1 MAQLNLLERATEAVV
16 MLNGNRRQV
25 LDMWLNG
32 KKVWPI
38 DEPVVEL
45 AVDKTLVILNKDNN
59 YHDTITVFA
68 SDTAEWEFV
77 IIVNQPKKKTNGNY
91 SELFIM
97 GS

>member
-38 DEPVVEL
+38 DKPIIEFS
-45 AVDKTLVILNKDNN
+45 VDKTLVILNDDNN
-59 YHDTITVFA
+59 YHDTITVFVNG
-68 SDTAEWEFV
+68 DIKWEF
-77 IIVNQPKKKTNGNY
+77 GN
-91 SELFIM
+91 
-97 GS
+97 

>member
-38 DEPVVEL
+38 NEL
-45 AVDKTLVILNKDNN
+45 AADKTLVILNKDNN

-68 SDTAEWEFV
+68 SDTAEWEF
-77 IIVNQPKKKTNGNY
+77 GN
-91 SELFIM
+91 
-97 GS
+97 

>member
-16 MLNGNRRQV
+16 MFNGNRRQV

-38 DEPVVEL
+38 NEL

-59 YHDTITVFA
+59 YHDTITVFV
-68 SDTAEWEFV
+68 SDTAEWVF
-77 IIVNQPKKKTNGNY
+77 GN
-91 SELFIM
+91 
-97 GS
+97 

>member
-38 DEPVVEL
+38 NEFS
-45 AVDKTLVILNKDNN
+45 VDKTLVILNKDNN
-59 YHDTITVFA
+59 YHDTITVFT
-68 SDTAEWEFV
+68 SDTAEWEF
-77 IIVNQPKKKTNGNY
+77 GN
-91 SELFIM
+91 
-97 GS
+97 

>member
-38 DEPVVEL
+38 VEL
-45 AVDKTLVILNKDNN
+45 AVDKTLVILNKNNN

-68 SDTAEWEFV
+68 SDTAEWEF
-77 IIVNQPKKKTNGNY
+77 GN
-91 SELFIM
+91 
-97 GS
+97 

>member
-25 LDMWLNG
+25 LDMRLNG

-38 DEPVVEL
+38 DTL

-59 YHDTITVFA
+59 YHDTITVFV
-68 SDTAEWEFV
+68 SDTAEWEF
-77 IIVNQPKKKTNGNY
+77 GN
-91 SELFIM
+91 
-97 GS
+97 

>member
-38 DEPVVEL
+38 EL
-45 AVDKTLVILNKDNN
+45 TVDKTLVILNKDNN

-68 SDTAEWEFV
+68 SDTAEWEFD
-77 IIVNQPKKKTNGNY
+77 N
-91 SELFIM
+91 
-97 GS
+97 

>member
-38 DEPVVEL
+38 VEL
-45 AVDKTLVILNKDNN
+45 AVDKTFAILNDDNN

-68 SDTAEWEFV
+68 SDTAEWEF
-77 IIVNQPKKKTNGNY
+77 GN
-91 SELFIM
+91 
-97 GS
+97 

>member
-38 DEPVVEL
+38 NTL
-45 AVDKTLVILNKDNN
+45 TVDKTLVILNKDNN
-59 YHDTITVFA
+59 YHDTITVFT
-68 SDTAEWEFV
+68 SDTVGWEF
-77 IIVNQPKKKTNGNY
+77 GN
-91 SELFIM
+91 
-97 GS
+97 

>member
-38 DEPVVEL
+38 DKL
-45 AVDKTLVILNKDNN
+45 TVDKILVILNKDNN

-68 SDTAEWEFV
+68 SDTAEWEF
-77 IIVNQPKKKTNGNY
+77 GN
-91 SELFIM
+91 
-97 GS
+97 

>member
-38 DEPVVEL
+38 DEPVVE
-45 AVDKTLVILNKDNN
+45 
-59 YHDTITVFA
+59 
-68 SDTAEWEFV
+68 
-77 IIVNQPKKKTNGNY
+77 Y
-91 SELFIM
+91 SFY
-97 GS
+97 

>member
-38 DEPVVEL
+38 DKPVVEL
-45 AVDKTLVILNKDNN
+45 ACLLYTSPSPRD
-59 YHDTITVFA
+59 
-68 SDTAEWEFV
+68 
-77 IIVNQPKKKTNGNY
+77 
-91 SELFIM
+91 
-97 GS
+97 

>member
-38 DEPVVEL
+38 DKL

-59 YHDTITVFA
+59 YHDTIAVFA
-68 SDTAEWEFV
+68 SDTAEWEF
-77 IIVNQPKKKTNGNY
+77 GN
-91 SELFIM
+91 
-97 GS
+97 

>member
-38 DEPVVEL
+38 DKL

-59 YHDTITVFA
+59 YHETITVFA
-68 SDTAEWEFV
+68 SDTAEWEF
-77 IIVNQPKKKTNGNY
+77 GN
-91 SELFIM
+91 
-97 GS
+97 

>member
-16 MLNGNRRQV
+16 MLNGNCREV

-38 DEPVVEL
+38 NKL
-45 AVDKTLVILNKDNN
+45 TTDKTIVILNKDNN

-68 SDTAEWEFV
+68 SDTAKWEF
-77 IIVNQPKKKTNGNY
+77 GN
-91 SELFIM
+91 
-97 GS
+97 

>member
-38 DEPVVEL
+38 VEL

-68 SDTAEWEFV
+68 SDTAEWEF
-77 IIVNQPKKKTNGNY
+77 GN
-91 SELFIM
+91 
-97 GS
+97 

>member
-38 DEPVVEL
+38 NKL
-45 AVDKTLVILNKDNN
+45 TIDKTFVILNKDNN
-59 YHDTITVFA
+59 YHDTMTVFA
-68 SDTAEWEFV
+68 SDTAEWEF
-77 IIVNQPKKKTNGNY
+77 GN
-91 SELFIM
+91 
-97 GS
+97 

>member
-38 DEPVVEL
+38 DKPIIEFS
-45 AVDKTLVILNKDNN
+45 VDKTLVILNDDNN
-59 YHDTITVFA
+59 YYDTITVFA
-68 SDTAEWEFV
+68 NEDIKWEF
-77 IIVNQPKKKTNGNY
+77 GN
-91 SELFIM
+91 
-97 GS
+97 

>member
-32 KKVWPI
+32 KKVWPM
-38 DEPVVEL
+38 DAL
-45 AVDKTLVILNKDNN
+45 TVDKTFVILNKDNN

-68 SDTAEWEFV
+68 SDTAEWEFD
-77 IIVNQPKKKTNGNY
+77 N
-91 SELFIM
+91 
-97 GS
+97 

>member
-25 LDMWLNG
+25 LDIWLNG

-38 DEPVVEL
+38 L

-59 YHDTITVFA
+59 YHDTITVFT
-68 SDTAEWEFV
+68 SDTVEWEF
-77 IIVNQPKKKTNGNY
+77 GN
-91 SELFIM
+91 
-97 GS
+97 

>member
-16 MLNGNRRQV
+16 M
-25 LDMWLNG
+25 LNG

-68 SDTAEWEFV
+68 SDTAEWEF
-77 IIVNQPKKKTNGNY
+77 GN
-91 SELFIM
+91 
-97 GS
+97 